1 MNIFEMGAF
10 LGIFA
15 GATAAYHFVSPYGV
29 FLGVL
34 AAAVAAVAGFFIGRL
49 AGLLFLLPFE
59 GAARLGRFLTT
70 GRGPEPSLPL
80 RRRPEPHDRNA

>member
-1 MNIFEMGAF
+1 MNIFELGAF

-15 GATAAYHFVSPYGV
+15 GAIAAHHFVSPYGV

-34 AAAVAAVAGFFIGRL
+34 AAAIGAVAGFFVGHF
-49 AGLLFLLPFE
+49 AGFLLLLPFE

-70 GRGPEPSLPL
+70 GRWTDPSLTS
-80 RRRPEPHDRNA
+80 RRRPKPPDRTA